1 MNNFIVF
8 TGGPGSGKTSVINRL
23 KALNYQCAPE
33 VGRKVIQRQVEIHG
47 TALPWADKA
56 AFRDAMVR
64 EDINNYH
71 AYRATQQPVF
81 FDRSIIDCYGYSM
94 LEGLTVSDE
103 FMNRCHELTYWQN
116 VFIFPP
122 WESIFIN
129 DAERKQDFALAVATY
144 EEMVKAYTTFGYKL
158 IEVPKKSVNERVE
171 FILTKIKQPNP
182 VIENY

>member
-33 VGRKVIQRQVEIHG
+33 VGRKVIQQQVEIQG
-47 TALPWADKA
+47 TALPWVDKV
-56 AFRDAMVR
+56 AFRDEMVR

-71 AYRATQQPVF
+71 AYGACQQPVF

-94 LEGLTVSDE
+94 LEKLTVSDE
-103 FMNRCHELTYWQN
+103 LTNCCHELTYWQN

-122 WESIFIN
+122 WKSIFSN
-129 DAERKQDFALAVATY
+129 DAERKQDFDLAVATY
-144 EEMVKAYTTFGYKL
+144 EEMVKAYTTFGYSL
-158 IEVPKKSVNERVE
+158 IEVPQKSVNERVQ
-171 FILTKIKQPNP
+171 FILTKIKQLNP
-182 VIENY
+182 AIEN

>member
-33 VGRKVIQRQVEIHG
+33 VGRKVILQQVGIKG

-56 AFRDAMVR
+56 AFRDEMVR
-64 EDINNYH
+64 EDINNYQ
-71 AYRATQQPVF
+71 AYQATQQPVF

-103 FMNRCHELTYWQN
+103 LMKRCHELVYWQK

-122 WESIFIN
+122 WESIFTN
-129 DAERKQDFALAVATY
+129 DEERKQDFDLAVATY
-144 EEMVKAYTTFGYKL
+144 EEMVKAYTTFGYTL
-158 IEVPKKSVNERVE
+158 IEVPEVTVNERVG
-171 FILTKIKQPNP
+171 FILTKIKQLNP
-182 VIENY
+182 TIEN